1 METVLALWS
10 GINKMN
16 GQITLSRDPYIRAN
30 ITRSRKED
38 IVPRYKKI
46 TIVLDILQNK
56 YSHKI
61 CPKKIWQAAR
71 CASCTDPR
79 ASCAGGSNSRLL
91 LAVRRLMRNSQRI
104 MRKRQN
110 QQCLWSLVFWTRDS
124 RHTQQLR

>member
-1 METVLALWS
+1 
-10 GINKMN
+10 MN

-61 CPKKIWQAAR
+61 CPKKIWQAAPHAQIHVPHVQEAATQDCFWQS
-71 CASCTDPR
+71 CASCAILR
-79 ASCAGGSNSRLL
+79 ASCANGRINS
-91 LAVRRLMRNSQRI
+91 AFDH
-104 MRKRQN
+104 
-110 QQCLWSLVFWTRDS
+110 WSSELEIQGILNNLDK
-124 RHTQQLR
+124 